1 MEINKQKSKDY
12 PWKLWLGILVII
24 LLLVLISK
32 SCTNNISVQQDITFC
47 TASQIALD
55 ERSMINSWQEIAQTG
70 NLSSL
75 KELKCLETLEAI
87 WGQDQGLND
96 ISDIV
101 YLKNLKKIALFNTDI
116 TDISPISQLSNLEV
130 LILNNINISNINPLQ
145 ASISN
150 LKFLGLSNT
159 RVADISLLID
169 AVKLENLNL
178 TSTFITDL
186 SPLYNLPNLKFL
198 ILRDTTFTKPWH
210 KFGIIPKELNEQL
223 QELQTRHPDLEIRFT
238 QFNVINSEGTPF
250 EDWKYYLNYID
261 LLPSL

>member
-1 MEINKQKSKDY
+1 MEINKQKFKDY
-12 PWKLWLGILVII
+12 PWKSWLGILVII

-32 SCTNNISVQQDITFC
+32 SCTNNISVKQDVTFC

-55 ERSMINSWQEIAQTG
+55 ERSMIDSWQEIAETG

-116 TDISPISQLSNLEV
+116 TDISPISQLSNLETLV
-130 LILNNINISNINPLQ
+130 LNNINISSINPLQ
-145 ASISN
+145 DSIAN

-159 RVADISLLID
+159 NITDLSLLIN
-169 AVKLENLNL
+169 ATKLENLNL
-178 TSTFITDL
+178 TSTPIADL
-186 SPLYNLPNLKFL
+186 SPLYDLPNLKFL

-210 KFGIIPKELNEQL
+210 KFFIIPKELDEQL
-223 QELQTRHPDLEIRFT
+223 QELQTRHPDLIIQFT
-238 QFNVINSEGTPF
+238 QFNVIDGEGTPF
-250 EDWKYYLNYID
+250 ENWKYHLNYLD
-261 LLPSL
+261 LSLFL